1 MVASMSFQDKKALRF
16 ELEIG
21 GQTVTLEQRRASV
34 VVNNSG
40 GMCMGNLHAQIYGV
54 RQEDMDSA
62 TTLQWQ
68 QQELIRNTVKVT
80 AIDGDVETLV
90 FSGNIVQAWAD
101 YSNMPEVFLHIEA
114 QSCYVG
120 LIEPAEVKSYEG
132 ETDVAT
138 VMERIAGEL
147 NLSFENNGVDVKL
160 HDGYYAGTPV
170 EQARE
175 LADAANI
182 DLYIDTEVLAIC
194 PRAQARKGDVPVFAA
209 DSGLIGYPTFDG
221 IGVLVNVYF
230 SPSVTFGGKIKIE
243 TDVPRAAGEW
253 IVCGCTHVLESE
265 KPGGAWQ
272 SNLRAVREGMA
283 IGSL

>member
-1 MVASMSFQDKKALRF
+1 MTFQTRKSLRF
-16 ELEIG
+16 EITIG
-21 GQTVTLEQRRASV
+21 ESGTTITLEHRRASV
-34 VVNNSG
+34 AITNAG
-40 GMCMGNLHAQIYGV
+40 GMCMGQLHAQIYGV

-68 QQELIRNTVKVT
+68 QQELIRNTIRVT
-80 AIDGDVETLV
+80 AIDGDAETLV

-101 YSNMPEVFLHIEA
+101 YSNMPDVFLHIEA

-120 LIEPAEVKSYEG
+120 LIEPAEVKSYDG
-132 ETDVAT
+132 DTDVAT

-147 NLSFENNGVDVKL
+147 GLAFENNGVDVKL
-160 HDGYYAGTPV
+160 HNGYYAGTPV

-175 LADAANI
+175 IANAANI
-182 DLYIDTEVLAIC
+182 DLYIDTDVLAIC
-194 PRAQARKGDVPVFAA
+194 PRGRCRAGDVPVFAR
-209 DSGLIGYPTFDG
+209 DSGMIGYPTFDG

-253 IVCGCTHVLESE
+253 VVCGCTHVLESE

-283 IGSL
+283 LSK